1 MKTFFEAIEKFF
13 SIEIANNLKLYNL
26 LAIIFKYIFAFIIF
40 YFIFNIIKMIYL
52 DINTVESSDMDET
65 DIYLKLINKKEDL
78 NFKVKEYYPVYD
90 DVTTIGRSN
99 DSDIVLQ
106 DKYISKDHCRI
117 VKDEGLYF
125 LEDLE
130 SSNGTYLNGE
140 EVLDAVE
147 LKNRDI
153 ILVGRVEFLFVKGD

>member
-1 MKTFFEAIEKFF
+1 
-13 SIEIANNLKLYNL
+13 
-26 LAIIFKYIFAFIIF
+26 
-40 YFIFNIIKMIYL
+40 MIYL

-106 DKYISKDHCRI
+106 NKYISKDHCRI